1 MGGEKHFGSVTSCI
15 RTGDPHGKYFTVL
28 WVSLDSEQVG
38 HGDGWVLRLPAQGQP
53 FRSRQP
59 GKCGRKQD
67 GYTSTGRG
75 TMVVVGLVLAGHS
88 FAFIMV
94 SAGRCPL
101 SSGLAPSSD
110 KHRHLGHAWPAM
122 SSKGSIGK
130 TEIPFVGP
138 MVSPKAPEAG
148 TSNES
153 GSGSL
158 CHSFSPHLHWRG
170 GCLSC
175 THPFSRLVFLMVEK
189 SANIGPNHL
198 PP

>member
-1 MGGEKHFGSVTSCI
+1 M
-15 RTGDPHGKYFTVL
+15 
-28 WVSLDSEQVG
+28 G

-110 KHRHLGHAWPAM
+110 KHRHLGHAWPTV

-130 TEIPFVGP
+130 PEIPFVGP
-138 MVSPKAPEAG
+138 MVSPKAPKAG

-158 CHSFSPHLHWRG
+158 CPSFSPHLHWRE

-175 THPFSRLVFLMVEK
+175 THPFSRPVSISYGRKISKHWSRSPPSLV
-189 SANIGPNHL
+189 S
-198 PP
+198 